1 MTSNTNHPRSFD
13 DILFE
18 HRNKS
23 YGAYAIRTGY
33 NARMLTA
40 LGAGLSVLLL
50 GAFIFMN
57 RENTNGL
64 VPVVDREEGLLV
76 RTIELPVEKPVEPE
90 KPKEARPQ
98 KPVEKTATVKYVS
111 NIKIEKEVKETM
123 VAVDDLD
130 GKAIGDKQQ
139 DGKVADGTVLSDPEP
154 EVSGNGTGEA
164 APVQPDFNA
173 VEKGP
178 EFPGGVIALKK
189 FLSRNLVSP
198 DNLER
203 GELKT
208 VRVRFKVDKDGSV
221 SSLEILNSAGDDF
234 DDEVVRVCRRMPKW
248 IPALQNGVH
257 VPVSYVLPVTFMGS
271 E

>member
-1 MTSNTNHPRSFD
+1 M
-13 DILFE
+13 
-18 HRNKS
+18 
-23 YGAYAIRTGY
+23 
-33 NARMLTA
+33 
-40 LGAGLSVLLL
+40 LL

-57 RENTNGL
+57 RENTNVG
-64 VPVVDREEGLLV
+64 VSVVDREEGLLV
-76 RTIELPVEKPVEPE
+76 RTIELPVEKPVEPV

-139 DGKVADGTVLSDPEP
+139 DGKVADGTVLPDPEP
-154 EVSGNGTGEA
+154 EVSGNGAGEA

-178 EFPGGVIALKK
+178 EFPGGAIALKK